1 MTWRPSPQNA
11 CPLQALLDP
20 SRPGLSQE
28 LRRQGDDD
36 RRQIYWQPTPVLRRT
51 VPYARAMPGAAQQR
65 DPHTTQGFWLVI
77 KHGKD
82 L

>member
-1 MTWRPSPQNA
+1 MAAVRPRTLA
-11 CPLQALLDP
+11 PLQALLDP